1 MAKQATVQEAEVEAE
16 EDVTPE
22 DKKIYQK
29 YHANFMRDP
38 NFLARQGSGLQN
50 ALEESDQQR
59 DRRKTKEMFF
69 EHRAQLMDAIEVN
82 EEAIHCNTEF
92 ET

>member
-1 MAKQATVQEAEVEAE
+1 MQ
-16 EDVTPE
+16 
-22 DKKIYQK
+22 
-29 YHANFMRDP
+29 
-38 NFLARQGSGLQN
+38 L
-50 ALEESDQQR
+50 ALEETDDQR

-69 EHRAQLMDAIEVN
+69 EHRAELMDAIEIN